1 MSLASLTRRLGLIA
15 LVVGAL
21 AACAPREKAA
31 QPVTVFAAASL
42 TDVLGAVAE
51 DYERETGQP
60 IRLSF
65 AGSGA
70 VARQV
75 EAGAPADVV
84 VLADRPWM
92 DRLQTAGAVTAA
104 SRRDLVGNTLV
115 LIAASDARIE
125 GDPLEWLRT
134 SGGRLA
140 VGDPDSVPAGAYAR
154 DWLTGRGLWDG
165 LQPSLVMASD
175 VRAVLAFVARGE
187 ARLGVVYASDA
198 RTTYAVRVVL
208 TPPEAEQPE
217 IVYPAA
223 LTPSASPA
231 AARFLDHLR
240 SPEAAARFREYGF
253 ETLD

>member
-1 MSLASLTRRLGLIA
+1 MKAVPLTRRLGLISLLA
-15 LVVGAL
+15 LAA
-21 AACAPREKAA
+21 AACAPREDAPR
-31 QPVTVFAAASL
+31 PVTVFAAASL
-42 TDVLGAVAE
+42 TDALAAISQ

-75 EAGAPADVV
+75 EAGAPAEVV

-92 DRLQTAGAVTAA
+92 DRLQAAGAITAS
-104 SRRDLVGNTLV
+104 SRRDLLGNTLV
-115 LIAASDARIE
+115 VVAAADARIE
-125 GDPLEWLRT
+125 GEPLDWLRRT
-134 SGGRLA
+134 GGRLA
-140 VGDPDSVPAGAYAR
+140 IGDPDSVPAGAYVR
-154 DWLTGRGLWDG
+154 EWLSGRGLWDG
-165 LQPSLVMASD
+165 LQHSLVMAAD

-198 RTTYAVRVVL
+198 RTSAAVRIVL
-208 TPPEAEQPE
+208 TPAAAEQPD

-231 AARFLDHLR
+231 AARFLDYLR
-240 SPEAAARFREYGF
+240 SPEAATRFRDYGF
-253 ETLD
+253 ETPR